1 MSSIALGFRQN
12 RVQLQFLF
20 KKMTKDGS
28 EVLRQP
34 RAAAGTDWTW
44 TQRTQKLRIIFQ
56 IKR

>member
-1 MSSIALGFRQN
+1 MSSVNLGFRQN

-34 RAAAGTDWTW
+34 RAAAGSDWT
-44 TQRTQKLRIIFQ
+44 
-56 IKR
+56 